1 MIINFKIV
9 ILGRYIKVDGVR
21 VLMLFKYIKY
31 IVINNL

>member
-1 MIINFKIV
+1 MIINYKIV

-21 VLMLFKYIKY
+21 VLKLFINIY